1 MNVSVNWVDL
11 GRAVALVAVLE
22 GLLPFLNPE
31 AAKRSLRKVADLG
44 APQLRIMGLVLMLV
58 GCLILFGLRA

>member
-1 MNVSVNWVDL
+1 MSLSVNWIDL
-11 GRAVALVAVLE
+11 GRALALVAVLE

-31 AAKRSLRKVADLG
+31 AAKRSLRKVADLSG
-44 APQLRIMGLVLMLV
+44 PQLRIMGLVLMLA